1 MSNERKETTLD
12 PSFLQDLSSILDRE
26 QIKSS
31 DLYREVY
38 ARDAS
43 YFNIKPQVIV
53 RPHSVEQVIQLIRLL
68 PKHGQHLTF
77 RSGGTSLSGQA
88 VGDGVICDLRTAW
101 KEMQVRE
108 KGSKVWF
115 EPGLTCHQ
123 VNKVLAAH
131 QRKLGPDPASHMAAM
146 MGGILANNS
155 SGMQASTLY
164 NSYRMITSLEFVMA
178 NGNRYDSSKTED
190 HSRFEQTERELC
202 HGLMEIRA
210 RIMNNDT
217 IRNRILEKYKIKNVT
232 GYSMN
237 SFVDYDTPMD
247 IFTHLLIGS
256 EGTLAFIASAEQNTL
271 PLLNYYSSSILY
283 FKDARLAAAAVP
295 TLSETEALAV
305 EMMDYASLQSIIGM
319 PNTPK
324 EVPTMPDGTTAL
336 LIDFGADSQEQLRD
350 MIGTRIDSLKRLEGL
365 HLMDDFTTTVAERE
379 RLWYVRD
386 AIFPCVAGARPIGD
400 NVILEDVVAPVD
412 KLYKLVGGIQDLF
425 SKHGYRGSI
434 FGHARDGDL
443 HPLITSGIADKNA
456 VGRFG
461 GFMDE
466 FVDLVLSLNGSL
478 KGEHGT
484 GRAVAPFVEREWGSE
499 IYALMKQVKQLA
511 DPQNILNP
519 GVLIT
524 DNPNAHLE
532 HIKEMTPVNDHFHV
546 HNLDSCIECG
556 LCEPVCPSR
565 NVTLTPRQRIQAQ
578 RVMRAKVNNQL
589 FEEADTLE
597 KEYIYAGRDTCAAD
611 GMCKTV
617 CPMGINTG
625 ELTDTIRAQQLGKTF
640 SSVLTTAARHFKGTE
655 HIIKKSLTLAVDTEH
670 VISPKPFEWTM
681 ALAHALSEQI
691 PHWSRNFP
699 RAPKF
704 EARYTAHPDIIYFP
718 ACVTR
723 IFGSSNTGKENMMQV
738 ILRIADKA
746 GIPICLP
753 EESQGLCCSQIWEH
767 KGDTEGQKIMA
778 NKIVEY
784 FWQWSDNGRISIMC
798 DTTSCT
804 HTLLTALVKDDTQ
817 STLTPENIK
826 KYKQLKI
833 VDVTQW
839 LLNDVLTR
847 VEPKNKKGRVLLHPT
862 CACDQMGL
870 TPIMRSIAEQCAT
883 EVVIPLQWSCCGAS
897 GDRGF
902 IFPELGESAMR
913 DEIAETKDESFDGYY
928 SLARTCEINMEDH
941 SQYPYESII
950 YLVNE
955 TM

>member
-1 MSNERKETTLD
+1 MKTTVPD
-12 PSFLQDLSSILDRE
+12 PHFLQDLSTIFDRE

-38 ARDAS
+38 GRDAS
-43 YFNIKPQVIV
+43 YFNIKPQVV
-53 RPHSVEQVIQLIRLL
+53 LRPHSVEQVVQLIRLL

-101 KEMQVRE
+101 NQMEVRE
-108 KGSKVWF
+108 KGEKVWF

-123 VNKVLAAH
+123 VNKILAAH
-131 QRKLGPDPASHMAAM
+131 QRKLGPDPASHMAAR

-155 SGMQASTLY
+155 SGMQAGTTY
-164 NSYRMITSLEFVMA
+164 NSYRMITSLQFVMA
-178 NGNRYDSSKTED
+178 NGNRYDSSKAED
-190 HSRFEQTERELC
+190 HARFEQTERELC

-210 RIMNNDT
+210 EILANDT
-217 IRNRILEKYKIKNVT
+217 IRNRIIQKYKIKNVT
-232 GYSMN
+232 GYGMN
-237 SFVDYDTPMD
+237 SFVDYDNPMD
-247 IFTHLLIGS
+247 IFIHLLIGS

-295 TLSETEALAV
+295 MLSQTEALAV
-305 EMMDYASLQSIIGM
+305 EMMDYASLQSIIGK
-319 PNTPK
+319 PNTPP
-324 EVPTMPDGTTAL
+324 EVPTMSDGTTAL
-336 LIDFGADSQEQLRD
+336 LIDFGADSQEELRHI
-350 MIGTRIDSLKRLEGL
+350 IGTRIDSFKSLDGL
-365 HLMDDFTTTVAERE
+365 HLMDNFTTTVAERE

-412 KLYKLVGGIQDLF
+412 NLYKLVGGLQDLF
-425 SKHGYRGSI
+425 GKHGYRGSI

-443 HPLITSGIADKNA
+443 HPLITSGIADKDA
-456 VGRFG
+456 VEHFG
-461 GFMDE
+461 GFMEE
-466 FVDLVLSLNGSL
+466 FVGLVLDLNGSL

-499 IYALMKQVKQLA
+499 IYAMMKRVKQLA

-519 GVLIT
+519 GVLIS
-524 DNPNAHLE
+524 DNPNTHLE
-532 HIKEMTPVNDHFHV
+532 HIKEMTPINDHFHV

-578 RVMRAKVNNQL
+578 RVMRAKVNNHL
-589 FEEADTLE
+589 SSEADLLE
-597 KEYIYAGRDTCAAD
+597 KEYIYEGRDTCAAD

-617 CPMGINTG
+617 CPMEINTG
-625 ELTDTIRAQQLGKTF
+625 ELTDVIRAQQLGKSF
-640 SSVLTTAARHFKGTE
+640 GSVLTAAARHFKGTE
-655 HIIKKSLTLAVDTEH
+655 KIIKETLTLAVDAEH

-681 ALAHALSEQI
+681 ALGHALSDQV

-699 RAPKF
+699 KAPRF
-704 EARYTAHPDIIYFP
+704 EARFTENPDIIYFP

-723 IFGSSNTGKENMMQV
+723 IFGSSGEGKANMMQV
-738 ILRIADKA
+738 ILRIADRA
-746 GIPICLP
+746 GIAISLP
-753 EESQGLCCSQIWEH
+753 EEAQGLCCSQIWEH
-767 KGDTEGQKIMA
+767 KGDIEGQKIMA
-778 NKIVEY
+778 NKVVEH
-784 FWQWSDNGRISIMC
+784 FWQWSDEGRIPIMC

-804 HTLLTALVKDDTQ
+804 HTLLTSLAADERQ
-817 STLTPENIK
+817 SVLTPENLE
-826 KYKQLKI
+826 KYKRLKI

-839 LLNDVLTR
+839 LLHDVLTR
-847 VEPKNKKGRVLLHPT
+847 IEPQHKKGRVLLHPT

-870 TPIMRSIAEQCAT
+870 TPSMQSIAERCAT
-883 EVVIPLQWSCCGAS
+883 EVIIPVAWGCCGAS

-902 IFPELGESAMR
+902 IFPELGQSAMR
-913 DEIAETKDESFDGYY
+913 DEIAETQGQHFDGCY

-941 SQYPYESII
+941 SSYPYESIV
-950 YLVNE
+950 YLVDE
-955 TM
+955 TIHT